1 MDKPY
6 TTIQR
11 NDYQL
16 TIYNGIAPLDPYNDN
31 VDVQVT
37 FPSGE
42 SFSAVFFTLQNIA
55 TLMKDYEKTGEGANG
70 LYFWTSDMVIV
81 QELTEQTICETID
94 NLLADGEFGSVFSKN
109 EEPTIISPEDGDRLF
124 KRFNESL

>member
-81 QELTEQTICETID
+81 QELTEQTICETVD
-94 NLLADGEFGSVFSKN
+94 NLLADGEFESVFSKN
-109 EEPTIISPEDGDRLF
+109 EEPSIISPKDGDRLF
-124 KRFNESL
+124 KRFNDSL

>member
-6 TTIQR
+6 ITIQR

-16 TIYNGIAPLDPYNDN
+16 TIYTGIAPLDPDNDN

-37 FPSGE
+37 FPNGE
-42 SFSAVFFTLQNIA
+42 SFSAVFFTLQNIE
-55 TLMKDYEKTGEGANG
+55 TLMKDYKKTGECANG
-70 LYFWTSDMVIV
+70 LYFWASNMMIV

-94 NLLADGEFGSVFSKN
+94 NLLAEEEFESVFSKN
-109 EEPTIISPEDGDRLF
+109 EESTIISPKNGDKLF
-124 KRFNESL
+124 KRFDESL

>member
-16 TIYNGIAPLDPYNDN
+16 TIYNGIAPLNSGNDN

-37 FPSGE
+37 FPDGE
-42 SFSAVFFTLQNIA
+42 RFSAVFFTLQNIN
-55 TLMKDYEKTGEGANG
+55 TLMKHYQKTGECANG
-70 LYFWTSDMVIV
+70 LYFWTSDMLIV
-81 QELTEQTICETID
+81 QELTEQTICETVD
-94 NLLADGEFGSVFSKN
+94 NLLAEGEFESVFSKN
-109 EEPTIISPEDGDRLF
+109 EEPKIVSPEDGDRFF
-124 KRFNESL
+124 KRFDESL